1 MSEQKDDLSMAGSL
15 SSNGTGDC
23 KTFHHTSAPNGEHKH
38 DCNAQQSGAGLCNGS
53 KLLDFTAEITNG
65 VAKSMN
71 NNYQRDPIPVSI
83 LEFTYDV
90 SCEALVSACVEDT
103 GRHVVNGNG
112 TDHRSDIKPG
122 NMEVEIEVE
131 VEVEGTVQKNLVNKC
146 YGDNYLISSNACPLL
161 LCVQCDGADGKQ
173 CTLSRDQRTII
184 ELAEI
189 GLLHPFD
196 CPPAEIKNVEIKME
210 IDVEVTDCYTDC
222 VRTEDMECVHTDT
235 TPHNGTDPYCEEI
248 SEKDYTLQG
257 LSKHLEVNRI
267 DDDICLSIR
276 YMVRYK
282 KFTSSLFVHNIHFN
296 HDIHFTPCFVNKYR

>member
-1 MSEQKDDLSMAGSL
+1 MAGSL

-38 DCNAQQSGAGLCNGS
+38 DYKAQQSVAEHCNGS
-53 KLLDFTAEITNG
+53 KILDFTAEITNG

-71 NNYQRDPIPVSI
+71 NNYQHDPVPASI
-83 LEFTYDV
+83 LEFTHDV

-103 GRHVVNGNG
+103 SRHIVNCNG
-112 TDHRSDIKPG
+112 SENSSDTRPE
-122 NMEVEIEVE
+122 NMEIEIEIEVE
-131 VEVEGTVQKNLVNKC
+131 VDVEGTFHKNLVNKC
-146 YGDNYLISSNACPLL
+146 NGDNYLISSNACPLL
-161 LCVQCDGADGKQ
+161 LCVQCDGADNKQ
-173 CTLSRDQRTII
+173 CALSRDQRTII

-196 CPPAEIKNVEIKME
+196 CPPAEIKKVEIKME

-222 VRTEDMECVHTDT
+222 VRTENMDYVRTET
-235 TPHNGTDPYCEEI
+235 TPHNGTAQYCEEI

-276 YMVRYK
+276 YMVRYM
-282 KFTSSLFVHNIHFN
+282 KFTSSLFIHNY
-296 HDIHFTPCFVNKYR
+296 IHFTP